1 MAISRARKE
10 ELVQQY
16 MDLIDASQAI
26 FIAEYGGMN
35 VKSLEGLRQKAR
47 EVDGAIF
54 VTKNTLLAHALREKN
69 RPVPEEL
76 LVGQVAAGFA
86 TGEAPSLAKTLMEYA
101 KGEANLKIKGGILDQ
116 NILNP
121 AQIEALADLPPLD
134 HLRAQ
139 ILGLINA
146 PAQNIAGVIA
156 GGVRQIVNVLDAYAK
171 KADGD
176 AAAEAA

>member
-1 MAISRARKE
+1 MAISKARKE
-10 ELVQQY
+10 ELVKEY

-47 EVDGAIF
+47 EANGAIF
-54 VTKNTLLAHALREKN
+54 VTKNTLLAYALRAKN

-86 TGEAPSLAKTLMEYA
+86 TGEAPPLAKTMLEYA
-101 KGEANLKIKGGILDQ
+101 KGEAKLKIKGGVLDQ
-116 NILNP
+116 NILNL
-121 AQIEALADLPPLD
+121 ADVEALADLPPLD

-171 KADGD
+171 KADSD
-176 AAAEAA
+176 AAEEAA